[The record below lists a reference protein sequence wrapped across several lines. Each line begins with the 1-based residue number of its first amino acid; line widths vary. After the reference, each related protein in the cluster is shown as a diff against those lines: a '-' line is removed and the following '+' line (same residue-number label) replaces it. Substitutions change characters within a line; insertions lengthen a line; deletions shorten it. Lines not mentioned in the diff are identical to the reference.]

1 MSSLHQGKIV
11 DSHCHLDF
19 PELLVEIDHV
29 IERAKQAGVNRIVTI
44 CTKPSNNKATLDI
57 AEQFPEVYFA
67 QGIHPHY
74 AATEP
79 KLSVDDLLALSMHP
93 KMIGIGESG
102 LDYYYTKETAKSQ
115 QDSFLDHI
123 LAAQESGF
131 PLIVHSRNADEDM
144 ATILKRE
151 YRKKPFSCV
160 MHCFSSG
167 RKLAQECLE
176 MGFYLSFSG
185 ILTFRNAIELQEIFL
200 STPRDRIL
208 IETDSPYLAPVPFRG
223 KRNEP
228 AFVSKIADFG
238 AKLLNLEKEVFA
250 EITTTNFY
258 HLFSTAE

>member
-1 MSSLHQGKIV
+1 MSPLHQAKIV

-19 PELLVEIDHV
+19 PEILEELDQV
-29 IERAKQAGVNRIVTI
+29 IERARQAGVNRMVTI
-44 CTKPSNNKATLDI
+44 CTKPSKNRATLDI
-57 AEQFPEVYFA
+57 AEQYPEVYFT

-79 KLSVDDLLALSMHP
+79 KLSVDELLALSMHP

-115 QDSFLDHI
+115 QDSFLNHI
-123 LAAQESGF
+123 RASQISGL

-144 ATILKRE
+144 AAILKRE
-151 YRKKPFSCV
+151 YEKKPFSCV

-167 RKLAQECLE
+167 RKLAEECLE

-185 ILTFRNAIELQEIFL
+185 ILTFKSAIELQEIFL
-200 STPRDRIL
+200 FTPRDRIL

-238 AKLLNLEKEVFA
+238 ANLLNLETEAFA

-258 HLFSTAE
+258 RLFSTAG